1 MNEQEFDRLLAT
13 VVDEGPVQAPDYVIE
28 GALAEIPTTRQR
40 DLVARPWRTSML
52 RPIAALTSTAA
63 VVAVVAYLAFA
74 SPGEIA
80 VSPSP
85 SAQPSPTPSPTP
97 AGSPAQTTFTT
108 SEFEVPLSIP
118 LDRGFAGVEFD
129 IQETPSK
136 LTVTPVSDGSNRLI
150 IVPLDGTEVLGGSE
164 PRPIRSVDELASILD
179 GRPDMTAERLE
190 AFDTGEPASY
200 PIAGSDAPVVDVRTA
215 VSGGASAGPLF
226 STASGDTV
234 EVPDEPTTLWIF
246 LVEPS
251 GKPGLLVIH
260 AATAEDFGMWAGT
273 FLTALENAE
282 IDG

>member
-40 DLVARPWRTSML
+40 DLVARPWRTAML

-85 SAQPSPTPSPTP
+85 SAQPSPTPSPTA
-97 AGSPAQTTFTT
+97 AGSPLTTLTT
-108 SEFEVPLSIP
+108 SDFEVPLSIP
-118 LDRGFAGVEFD
+118 LDPGFAGVEFD

-136 LTVTPVSDGSNRLI
+136 LTVAPVSDDSNRLI
-150 IVPLDGTEVLGGSE
+150 ILPLDGTAVLGGSE

-179 GRPDMTAERLE
+179 RRPDMTAERLE

-200 PIAGSDAPVVDVRTA
+200 PIAGSRAPVVDVRTA
-215 VSGGASAGPLF
+215 VSSGASAGPLF

-234 EVPDEPTTLWIF
+234 EVPDRPTTLWIF